1 MLRAGRL
8 AAGAEG
14 SVVAPVQAK
23 ALARA
28 CEASEVKRTQD
39 SLNPPPEGSWPVG
52 FCSWSQEDAGLKI
65 PAPHLICEGTEDKA
79 SLEVKFRISCCGFQ
93 IGMIEEA

>member
-14 SVVAPVQAK
+14 SVVGPVQAK

-52 FCSWSQEDAGLKI
+52 FCSWSHEDAGLKI

-79 SLEVKFRISCCGFQ
+79 SLEVKFRFQ
-93 IGMIEEA
+93 IADFKLG